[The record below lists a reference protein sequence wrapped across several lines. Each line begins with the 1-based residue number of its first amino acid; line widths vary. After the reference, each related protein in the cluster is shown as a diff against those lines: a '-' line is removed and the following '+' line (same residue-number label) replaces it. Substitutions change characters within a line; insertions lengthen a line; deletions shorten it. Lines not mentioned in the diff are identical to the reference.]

1 MLSVLILFGVSL
13 IIYVLVRIQPGENFV
28 RSKYSMQL
36 AQDSTGEVEQMVSE
50 REVTYGFKKRVTD
63 ENGDYVMEGPHYT
76 YREVNPFE
84 GYLQWLGNILQG
96 DWGESFIFSVD
107 SGKTEKY
114 YIVEGQNGTEYVP
127 YENESEVPEGAK
139 TQERPV
145 ATQSVVRVIYTKSG
159 ISFVISLI
167 ATVFEFLIAIP
178 LGILSA
184 TKQYGVLDYTVT
196 VLAMMGISLPTFF
209 LGALMLKIF
218 SIDLGW
224 FPYAGLIDPNSGLPP
239 VVDMMYHLVLPLS
252 TLIILSVGGLMRYTR
267 TNMLEVLNADYI
279 RTARAKGLSE
289 HSVIYKHAFR
299 NSLIP
304 IVTMLAGIL
313 PGLFGGAMITE
324 TVFSI
329 DGIGKAAYKA
339 VVSGDIP
346 FIMAYNMFLSLLTVI
361 GTLLSDLMYAVVD
374 PRVKI
379 GD

>member
-1 MLSVLILFGVSL
+1 MIKYIIKRILLSVLILFGVSL
-13 IIYVLVRIQPGENFV
+13 IIYVLVRVKPGDNFV
-28 RSKYSMQL
+28 RAKYAMQL
-36 AQDSTGEVEQMVSE
+36 AQDSTGEVEASVE
-50 REVTYGFKKRVTD
+50 RMENTYGLDVSPVRGYFK
-63 ENGDYVMEGPHYT
+63 
-76 YREVNPFE
+76 
-84 GYLQWLGNILQG
+84 WLGNILQG

-107 SGKTEKY
+107 SGKTEKFY
-114 YIVEGQNGTEYVP
+114 SLTVNGSTEYIK
-127 YENESEVPEGAK
+127 YENASEIPAEATG
-139 TQERPV
+139 TIERAV
-145 ATQSVVRVIYTKSG
+145 STKSVIRIIYSKCG
-159 ISFVISLI
+159 VSFVISLI
-167 ATVFEFLIAIP
+167 ATIFEFVIAIP
-178 LGILSA
+178 LGIISA
-184 TKQYGVLDYTVT
+184 TKQYGVLDYSVT

-224 FPYAGLIDPNSGLPP
+224 FPYAGLLDPNSGLPKL
-239 VVDMMYHLVLPLS
+239 VDNIHHLVLPLM
-252 TLIILSVGGLMRYTR
+252 TLIILSIGGLMRYTR

-289 HSVIYKHAFR
+289 RSVIYKHAFR

-339 VVSGDIP
+339 VVQGDIP
-346 FIMAYNMFLSLLTVI
+346 FVMAYNMFLSVLTVI
-361 GTLLSDLMYAVVD
+361 GTLFSDLMYAVVD
-374 PRVKI
+374 PRVKL

>member
-1 MLSVLILFGVSL
+1 MLKYIVKRILLSVLILFGVSL

-28 RSKYSMQL
+28 RTKYSAQL
-36 AQDSTGEVEQMVSE
+36 AQDSTGEVEKTVE
-50 REVTYGFKKRVTD
+50 RMEQTYGLDVS
-63 ENGDYVMEGPHYT
+63 PLQ
-76 YREVNPFE
+76 
-84 GYLQWLGNILQG
+84 GYWKWLGNILKG

-107 SGKTEKY
+107 SGKVEKY
-114 YIVEGQNGTEYVP
+114 YIQEGPGGTQYIP
-127 YENESEVPEGAK
+127 YSDPSEIPEGAR
-139 TQERPV
+139 TQEIPI
-145 ATQSVVRVIYTKSG
+145 STKSVIHIIYSKCG

-167 ATVFEFLIAIP
+167 ATIFEFVIAIP
-178 LGILSA
+178 LGIISA

-196 VLAMMGISLPTFF
+196 VITMMGISLPTFF

-224 FPYAGLIDPNSGLPP
+224 FPYAGLIDPNSGLPTI
-239 VVDMMYHLVLPLS
+239 VDNIYHLVLPLT
-252 TLIILSVGGLMRYTR
+252 TLIILSIGGLMRYTR

-339 VVSGDIP
+339 VVQGDIP

>member
-1 MLSVLILFGVSL
+1 MFKYIIKRILLSVIILFGVSL
-13 IIYVLVRIQPGENFV
+13 IIYVLVRIQPGDNFV
-28 RSKYSMQL
+28 RKKYDVKL
-36 AQDSTGEVEQMVSE
+36 TRGEITEEQV
-50 REVTYGFKKRVTD
+50 REKEHVYGLD
-63 ENGDYVMEGPHYT
+63 LHPIA
-76 YREVNPFE
+76 
-84 GYLQWLGNILQG
+84 GYFNWLGNVLQG
-96 DWGESFIFSVD
+96 DWGDSFIFSTDTGEVEKLYSVRLPD
-107 SGKTEKY
+107 GSTETKVY
-114 YIVEGQNGTEYVP
+114 TD
-127 YENESEVPEGAK
+127 ESEVPEGAV
-139 TQERPV
+139 TSER
-145 ATQSVVRVIYTKSG
+145 ALSTQSVIRVIYSKCG
-159 ISFVISLI
+159 ISFVISFI

-209 LGALMLKIF
+209 LGALLLKIF
-218 SIDLGW
+218 SLDLGW
-224 FPYAGLIDPNSGLPP
+224 FPYAGLVDPNSGLPTI
-239 VVDMMYHLVLPLS
+239 VDNLHHLVLPLT
-252 TLIILSVGGLMRYTR
+252 TLIILSIGGLMRYTR

-339 VVSGDIP
+339 VTQGDIP
-346 FIMAYNMFLSLLTVI
+346 FVMAYNMFLSALTII
-361 GTLLSDLMYAVVD
+361 GTLFSDLMYAVVD
-374 PRVKI
+374 PRVKL

>member
-1 MLSVLILFGVSL
+1 MLKYIIKRILLSLLILFGVSL
-13 IIYVLVRIQPGENFV
+13 IIYVLVRVKPGENFV
-28 RSKYSMQL
+28 RSKYAMQL
-36 AQDSTGEVEQMVSE
+36 AQDSTGEVEKSVE
-50 REVTYGFKKRVTD
+50 RMENTYGLDVSPIQGYFK
-63 ENGDYVMEGPHYT
+63 
-76 YREVNPFE
+76 
-84 GYLQWLGNILQG
+84 WLGNILQG

-107 SGKTEKY
+107 SGKTEKF
-114 YIVEGQNGTEYVP
+114 YILTNADGTTQYVAYQNAGEIPAEATGTI
-127 YENESEVPEGAK
+127 
-139 TQERPV
+139 ER
-145 ATQSVVRVIYTKSG
+145 AISTKSVIRIIYTKCG

-167 ATVFEFLIAIP
+167 ATIFEFVIAIP
-178 LGILSA
+178 LGIISA

-196 VLAMMGISLPTFF
+196 ILAMMGISLPTFF

-224 FPYAGLIDPNSGLPP
+224 FPYAGLVDPNSGLPRF
-239 VVDMMYHLVLPLS
+239 VDNLHHLVLPLL
-252 TLIILSVGGLMRYTR
+252 TLIILSIGGLMRYTR

-339 VVSGDIP
+339 VTQGDIP
-346 FIMAYNMFLSLLTVI
+346 FVMAYNMFLSVLTVI
-361 GTLLSDLMYAVVD
+361 GTLFSDLMYAVVD
-374 PRVKI
+374 PRVKL

>member
-1 MLSVLILFGVSL
+1 MLKYIIKRILLSVLILFGVSL
-13 IIYVLVRIQPGENFV
+13 IIYVLVRVKPGENFV
-28 RSKYSMQL
+28 RTKYSMQL
-36 AQDSTGEVEQMVSE
+36 AQDSTGEVEKTVQRME
-50 REVTYGFKKRVTD
+50 NTYGLDVSPIHGYFK
-63 ENGDYVMEGPHYT
+63 
-76 YREVNPFE
+76 
-84 GYLQWLGNILQG
+84 WLGNVLQG
-96 DWGESFIFSVD
+96 DWGDSFIFSVD
-107 SGKTEKY
+107 SGKVEKY
-114 YIVEGQNGTEYVP
+114 YLLTDEEGRTQYVL
-127 YENESEVPEGAK
+127 YENESEVPEGAP
-139 TQERPV
+139 TQEKKI
-145 ATQSVVRVIYTKSG
+145 ATQSVIYIIYTKCG
-159 ISFVISLI
+159 ISFLISLI
-167 ATVFEFLIAIP
+167 ATIFEFIIAIP
-178 LGILSA
+178 LGIISA

-218 SIDLGW
+218 SLDLGW
-224 FPYAGLIDPNSGLPP
+224 FPYAGLSDPNSGLPTL
-239 VVDMMYHLVLPLS
+239 VDHIHHLVLPLT
-252 TLIILSVGGLMRYTR
+252 TLIILSIGGLMRYTR

-339 VVSGDIP
+339 VTQGDIP
-346 FIMAYNMFLSLLTVI
+346 FIMAYNMFLSVLTVI
-361 GTLLSDLMYAVVD
+361 GTLFSDLMYAVVD
-374 PRVKI
+374 PRVKL